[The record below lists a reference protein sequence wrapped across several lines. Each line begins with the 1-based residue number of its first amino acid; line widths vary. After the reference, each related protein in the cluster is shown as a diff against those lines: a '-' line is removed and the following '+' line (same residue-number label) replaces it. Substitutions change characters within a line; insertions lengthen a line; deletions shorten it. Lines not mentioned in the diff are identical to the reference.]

1 METLRALVCC
11 CGSRKG
17 ARDSPEPQIYIDSE
31 EHVIPTEESP
41 LIPSDLDNPSYTDEP
56 YLNTKLR
63 ERLSTVV
70 RSKEGKMVNLGST
83 VPFNLHNRTL
93 LSDRTVSRSASGSL
107 DVSHR
112 GHFSSEQYLDDTGG
126 GRRYGQATAMYSP
139 RYMESRSPSPSHD
152 EESSRSSRFEPVAEQ
167 PKPTAPLGVKLVN
180 YTGPTTS
187 RGRARERP
195 GHVTQGSKS
204 PPSRQM
210 SGETNEAGLG
220 WEAGVSGKPIT
231 AKKPLVELDD
241 ASSIVMSW
249 GD

>member
-17 ARDSPEPQIYIDSE
+17 ARDSPEPQIYIDSD

-70 RSKEGKMVNLGST
+70 RVKRRVCEVKPLPTFGKSNHRICRKMVNLGST

-139 RYMESRSPSPSHD
+139 RYMRVDHRRLRTTKRARD
-152 EESSRSSRFEPVAEQ
+152 RVGLNLSRSSLSQ
-167 PKPTAPLGVKLVN
+167 PHPLALNWSTILDLRHLGGALGNAPAMSLKAQ
-180 YTGPTTS
+180 S
-187 RGRARERP
+187 RHHLDKCQAKR
-195 GHVTQGSKS
+195 T
-204 PPSRQM
+204 RQ
-210 SGETNEAGLG
+210 A
-220 WEAGVSGKPIT
+220 
-231 AKKPLVELDD
+231 
-241 ASSIVMSW
+241 
-249 GD
+249 